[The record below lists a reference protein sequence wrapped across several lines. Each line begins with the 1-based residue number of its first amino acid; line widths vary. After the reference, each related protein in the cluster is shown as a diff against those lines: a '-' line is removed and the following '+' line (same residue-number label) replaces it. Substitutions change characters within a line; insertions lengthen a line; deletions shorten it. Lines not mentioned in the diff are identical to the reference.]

1 MRKEVHIMDTFSFIL
16 SIIASVIAYYI
27 CKWLD
32 GDYYRQEHIA
42 KNRPPSCNSGV
53 NFLCIHV

>member
-32 GDYYRQEHIA
+32 GD
-42 KNRPPSCNSGV
+42 
-53 NFLCIHV
+53 